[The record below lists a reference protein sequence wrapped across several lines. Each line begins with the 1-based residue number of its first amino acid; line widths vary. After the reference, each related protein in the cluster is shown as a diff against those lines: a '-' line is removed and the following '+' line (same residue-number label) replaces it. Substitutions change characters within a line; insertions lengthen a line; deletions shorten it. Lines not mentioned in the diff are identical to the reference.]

1 MGKTGGVVPR
11 RLRDLLTFSF
21 SYCGACCLGFM
32 IYRSGGRAHIASGCG
47 NLKSSPYLLVV
58 EGFDQYIVATLL
70 QDIEP
75 EIGVA
80 QA

>member
-1 MGKTGGVVPR
+1 
-11 RLRDLLTFSF
+11 
-21 SYCGACCLGFM
+21 M